1 MSLLSGIYRE
11 YTYVC
16 MTCKFLIQ
24 CLAHSKYSIS
34 VNYIIYK
41 YIFNHIHRLQ
51 ATNQYFIIKCN
62 FIHLLIHSQ
71 KVYAT
76 LFSSQVISQRG
87 FSFCF
92 KVSKE
97 EDYLASKTTNSLNSA
112 LLWPRVKW
120 WDLTEQETHEAKLTV
135 LLSIHHHCYSSEFYQ
150 CSWSVKLNL
159 KHDQMNSATWRPQ

>member
-1 MSLLSGIYRE
+1 M
-11 YTYVC
+11 
-16 MTCKFLIQ
+16 
-24 CLAHSKYSIS
+24 
-34 VNYIIYK
+34 
-41 YIFNHIHRLQ
+41 LQ

-112 LLWPRVKW
+112 LLWQRVKW

-159 KHDQMNSATWRPQ
+159 KHDQMNCHLEAPVIDILIKATLKKSTVTNLPDTIK